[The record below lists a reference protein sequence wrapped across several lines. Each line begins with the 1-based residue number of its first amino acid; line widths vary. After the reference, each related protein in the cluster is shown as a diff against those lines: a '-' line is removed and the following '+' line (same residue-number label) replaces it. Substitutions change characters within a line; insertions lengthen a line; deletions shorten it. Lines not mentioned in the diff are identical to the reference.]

1 MMNMVLPGRWGTK
14 RSFQRTIGDRI
25 LKGHSNRRDQ
35 REVARSEEAQHRL
48 QHALRDYLLRRTKE
62 RYASE
67 LPPKTNYVVYCE
79 LTDEQRAVYQRV
91 LASKDVQNVLGH
103 KKQGIAKLCACGS
116 GSVTAACCGRGPVW
130 KRVHRPGGRHN
141 GRACK
146 RCPVTCIG
154 LACIDLLRKVTQH
167 PDLLQHDPSKP
178 REVVELDKAVE

>member
-1 MMNMVLPGRWGTK
+1 MHAHVGVPRP
-14 RSFQRTIGDRI
+14 S
-25 LKGHSNRRDQ
+25 
-35 REVARSEEAQHRL
+35 QHRL

-79 LTDEQRAVYQRV
+79 LTDEQRAVYRRV

-154 LACIDLLRKVTQH
+154 LACIDLVRLCVVVDTPGGGCLRYC
-167 PDLLQHDPSKP
+167 
-178 REVVELDKAVE
+178 VVLTPAARFNSCVR